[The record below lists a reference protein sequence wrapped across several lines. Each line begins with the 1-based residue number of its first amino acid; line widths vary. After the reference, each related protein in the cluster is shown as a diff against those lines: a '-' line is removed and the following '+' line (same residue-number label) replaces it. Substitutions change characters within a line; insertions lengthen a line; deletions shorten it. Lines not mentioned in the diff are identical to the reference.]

1 MSKRPI
7 FDKVWTVPNVM
18 SMFRLL
24 LIPLIIYFY
33 IFRQNYVATVIII
46 TVSGVTDVVDGFIAR
61 KYDMVTE
68 FGKTI
73 DPVADKLTQ
82 IAILVCLVTNFWWL
96 AIPLG
101 LMLIKE
107 LFAVITGLAVV
118 SATGSVHGANWHGK
132 LTTVVLYVVMGLHVL
147 WNGLPFLPEGWQT
160 IPNPL
165 SYALTAVTTAV
176 MLLSFVLYSVRNNRL
191 VRDAARERSAQEQEN
206 GSDAEDKK

>member
-1 MSKRPI
+1 MSKKPI
-7 FDKVWTVPNVM
+7 FDRVWTVPNVM
-18 SMFRLL
+18 SMFRLV
-24 LIPLIIYFY
+24 LIPLIVYFY
-33 IFRQNYVATVIII
+33 IVRQNYVATVVVI
-46 TVSGVTDVVDGFIAR
+46 TISGVTDVIDGIIAR
-61 KYDMVTE
+61 KFNMVTE

-82 IAILVCLVTNFWWL
+82 IAILVCLVTDFWWL

-118 SATGSVHGANWHGK
+118 NATGSVHGANWHGK

-160 IPNPL
+160 IPKPL
-165 SYALTAVTTAV
+165 SYVLTGIVTAI
-176 MLLSFVLYSVRNNRL
+176 MLMSFVLYSIRNNRL
-191 VRDAARERSAQEQEN
+191 VRDAQNEPDEKDEQE
-206 GSDAEDKK
+206 